1 MALPKLNDMP
11 KYSVTIP
18 SLKQEV
24 RVRPFVVKE
33 EKILLI
39 AMESKDP
46 KQIAHAIIDTIR
58 SCVEDEFDT
67 NKLTSYDV
75 EYLFTQIRGKSVGET
90 STVLISCPDC
100 ETDNEVTVNIN
111 ELKIQGEIPS
121 SKIKISDT
129 ITIEMKPPS
138 YLQIAENEKIMSEN
152 STTMDRVFGLLIS
165 SIDAVLTEEER
176 FSFKD
181 ATHQEATEFL
191 ESMSQEQFAKVRKYM
206 EEQPSLKHDIE
217 YDCVGCGKH
226 QKLTLEG
233 MQDFF

>member
-100 ETDNEVTVNIN
+100 EKDNEVTVNIN
-111 ELKIQGEIPS
+111 ELKIQGEIPN

>member
-46 KQIAHAIIDTIR
+46 KQIAHAIIDTIK

-111 ELKIQGEIPS
+111 ELKIQGEIPN

-152 STTMDRVFGLLIS
+152 STTMDRIFGLLIS

>member
-111 ELKIQGEIPS
+111 ELKIQGEIPN

-152 STTMDRVFGLLIS
+152 STTMDRIFGLLIS

>member
-111 ELKIQGEIPS
+111 ELKIQGEIPN

>member
-100 ETDNEVTVNIN
+100 ETDNEVSVNIN

-152 STTMDRVFGLLIS
+152 STTMDRIFGLLIS

-191 ESMSQEQFAKVRKYM
+191 ESMSNEQFAKIRKYM
-206 EEQPSLKHDIE
+206 EEQPSLKHDVE
-217 YDCVGCGKH
+217 YDCVGCQKH

>member
-75 EYLFTQIRGKSVGET
+75 EYLFTQIRGKSVGEK
-90 STVLISCPDC
+90 STVLVPCPDC
-100 ETDNEVTVNIN
+100 EKENEVTVNIN
-111 ELKIQGEIPS
+111 ELKIQGEIPN

-152 STTMDRVFGLLIS
+152 STTMDRIFGLLIS

-176 FSFKD
+176 FSFRD

-217 YDCVGCGKH
+217 YDCVGCQKH

>member
-18 SLKQEV
+18 SSKQEV
-24 RVRPFVVKE
+24 RIRPFVVKE

-100 ETDNEVTVNIN
+100 ETDNEVSVNIN

-152 STTMDRVFGLLIS
+152 STTMDRIFGLLIS

-191 ESMSQEQFAKVRKYM
+191 ESMSNEQFAKIRKYM
-206 EEQPSLKHDIE
+206 EEQPSLKHDVE
-217 YDCVGCGKH
+217 YDCVGCQKH

>member
-111 ELKIQGEIPS
+111 ELKIQGEIPN

-152 STTMDRVFGLLIS
+152 STTMDRIFGLLIS

-217 YDCVGCGKH
+217 YDCDGKH

>member
-90 STVLISCPDC
+90 STVIISCPDC
-100 ETDNEVTVNIN
+100 ETDNEVSVNIN
-111 ELKIQGEIPS
+111 ELKVQGEIPS

-152 STTMDRVFGLLIS
+152 STTMDRIFGLLIS